1 MSGPIKSADTQ
12 QSSMRQSGQ
21 AMTEFVVSVGFI
33 FLVLFI
39 VVPTFGKIL
48 DIKFTNQQ
56 AARYVAWERTV
67 WLQDMNA
74 WGGSDNTEDFVISS
88 NEFESVAIRS
98 DTDLSN
104 TVSNRFFNGQGS
116 AVIKPITS
124 SDTDGANG
132 DTSSLWTYTQSKQS
146 MFQGVEVL
154 DTNERDTPAIAY
166 DVLGV
171 LDSGLDVITTPIE
184 FMLNVVGGD
193 NPDLLQMDYNLRGYY
208 SPTVRTSLNTGNA
221 KGGGNGEWD
230 RNNGEWGGGIEDA
243 IFQNWDGRFTANS
256 AILADGWNA
265 QSVGYYQDRADNF
278 VPSTVFDNDLFD
290 VLKTAASLLEGG
302 PANSAINKLDFGEMG
317 VEPMPGEDGAPL
329 DVTCDDGHCYYD
341 E

>member
-1 MSGPIKSADTQ
+1 MNGIKPLPINKSTHNQ
-12 QSSMRQSGQ
+12 YGQ

-74 WGGSDNTEDFVISS
+74 WGGNANTGDFDISS

-98 DTDLSN
+98 NSALSN
-104 TVSNRFFNGQGS
+104 SVSNRFFNGQGQ
-116 AVIKPITS
+116 AVIKPISS
-124 SDTDGANG
+124 SDADGASG
-132 DTSSLWTYTQSKQS
+132 DVSSLWTYTQSKQS
-146 MFQGVEVL
+146 MFQSVEVM
-154 DTNERDTPAIAY
+154 DTEEQDTPAISY
-166 DVLGV
+166 DVLRV
-171 LDSGLDVITTPIE
+171 LETGLKTITGPINTLLGAVGADNDDLM
-184 FMLNVVGGD
+184 ML
-193 NPDLLQMDYNLRGYY
+193 DYNFQGYY

-221 KGGGNGEWD
+221 KGGGNGKWD
-230 RNNGEWGGGIEDA
+230 RNDGDWGGGIEDA

-290 VLKTAASLLEGG
+290 VVKTAASLLEGG
-302 PANSAINKLDFGEMG
+302 PDNSAIYKLDFGEMG